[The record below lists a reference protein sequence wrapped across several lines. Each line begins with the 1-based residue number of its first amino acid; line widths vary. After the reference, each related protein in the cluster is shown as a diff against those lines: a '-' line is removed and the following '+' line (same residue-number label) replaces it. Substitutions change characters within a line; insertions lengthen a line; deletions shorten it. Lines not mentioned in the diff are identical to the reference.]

1 MRIILV
7 VLILMG
13 GVISARAG
21 EIHGRVMDVD
31 RQKGFVTLEV
41 VDENE
46 TTREVTVKAKSIPAD
61 IRLGETLQVKTDS
74 GNLRS
79 AVVSGSVKKNL
90 GRGAADNDKTG
101 VRSRL
106 RKAQNGKSHRG
117 GLGAGRGQGHGQG
130 QGQGRG
136 HH

>member
-13 GVISARAG
+13 GVISAQAA
-21 EIHGRVMDVD
+21 ELHGRVMDVD
-31 RQKGFVTLEV
+31 RQKGAVTLEV
-41 VDENE
+41 MDENE
-46 TTREVTVKAKSIPAD
+46 TIREVTVKAESIPAD
-61 IRLGETLQVKTDS
+61 IRLGETLQVTTAS
-74 GNLRS
+74 GNLRA

-90 GRGAADNDKTG
+90 GRAANNDKTG

-117 GLGAGRGQGHGQG
+117 GGLGAGRGQGHGQG
-130 QGQGRG
+130 QGRG

>member
-13 GVISARAG
+13 GVISAQAA
-21 EIHGRVMDVD
+21 ELHGRVMDVD
-31 RQKGFVTLEV
+31 RQKGAVTLEV
-41 VDENE
+41 MDENE
-46 TTREVTVKAKSIPAD
+46 TIREVTVQVESIPAD
-61 IRLGETLQVKTDS
+61 IRLGETILVKNES
-74 GNLRS
+74 GDLGS
-79 AVVSGSVKKNL
+79 AFVFGNVKNPF
-90 GRGAADNDKTG
+90 GRAANNDKTG

-117 GLGAGRGQGHGQG
+117 GGLGAGRGQGHGQG
-130 QGQGRG
+130 QGRG

>member
-1 MRIILV
+1 MRIMLV

-13 GVISARAG
+13 GALSAQAG
-21 EIHGRVMDVD
+21 EIHGRVMGVD
-31 RQKGFVTLEV
+31 RQKGVVTLEV

-46 TTREVTVKAKSIPAD
+46 ATREVTVKAESIPAD
-61 IRLGETLQVKTDS
+61 VRLGETLQVKTES
-74 GNLRS
+74 GNLSS

-90 GRGAADNDKTG
+90 GQGAANKDQTG

-106 RKAQNGKSHRG
+106 SKVQNSKGHRSG
-117 GLGAGRGQGHGQG
+117 GLGKGRGQG

-136 HH
+136 HN